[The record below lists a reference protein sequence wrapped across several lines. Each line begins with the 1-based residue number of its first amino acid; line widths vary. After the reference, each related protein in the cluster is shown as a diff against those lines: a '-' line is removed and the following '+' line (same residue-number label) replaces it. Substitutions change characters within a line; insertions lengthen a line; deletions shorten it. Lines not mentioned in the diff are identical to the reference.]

1 MIIIDKKTPLA
12 AKKKLALYSE
22 LLELETSGITYPAI
36 SGHPDIFFCQT
47 PAGLIVAPNLP
58 ETYFQLLQ
66 QRQIWFTTGEK
77 PVGSTYPQTS
87 PYNAVVT
94 QKHLIHNLKFTDPV
108 LLKAC
113 EGLTPIHVNQGYT
126 RCNLLVLSENLF
138 VTSDKGVYNSLLDQ
152 GLSCHYFPP
161 DEIRLE
167 GFPNGFLGGACGIWD
182 QKLFICG
189 SLKYHSWGNE
199 LRRIVEAAEYEII
212 ELMDEP
218 LMDVGSI
225 FFNNRIIE
233 QLNI

>member
-1 MIIIDKKTPLA
+1 MIITDKKTPST

-47 PAGLIVAPNLP
+47 SAGLIVAPNLP
-58 ETYFQLLQ
+58 EEYFRLLD
-66 QRQIWFTTGEK
+66 RYSIHNRKGETA
-77 PVGSTYPQTS
+77 VGKAYPQTA

-94 QKHLIHNLKFTDPV
+94 PKHFIHNLKYTDPQ
-108 LLKAC
+108 LLTAC

-126 RCNLLVLSENLF
+126 RCNLLALNENLF
-138 VTSDKGVYNSLLDQ
+138 ITSDKGICDSLLDH
-152 GLSCHYFPP
+152 GLHCHYFPP

-167 GFPNGFLGGACGIWD
+167 AFPNGFLGGTGGIWN

-189 SLKYHSWGNE
+189 SLRHHSWGNE
-199 LRRIVEAAEYEII
+199 FREIVEAEGFEII
-212 ELMDEP
+212 ELMDGP

-225 FFNNRIIE
+225 VFE
-233 QLNI
+233 E